1 MNRMRSWRAIN
12 RGACS
17 SAALLGTLFVSGC
30 RQAEARTVEGGDPD
44 RGAAAIQQY
53 GCGSCHMIPGITGAH
68 GKVGPP
74 LDDWSERVYI
84 AGQVPNTTDFLIRWI
99 EMPQAIEPRTAMP
112 NLRVTEGEAR
122 DIAAYLYTL
131 R

>member
-1 MNRMRSWRAIN
+1 MTPRLLTALTAMA
-12 RGACS
+12 A
-17 SAALLGTLFVSGC
+17 AALGLSAC
-30 RQAEARTVEGGDPD
+30 RAPARQIHGGDAK
-44 RGAAAIQQY
+44 RGKAAIVAY
-53 GCGSCHMIPGITGAH
+53 GCGSCHMIPGVTGAH

-74 LDDWSERVYI
+74 LTDWSERDYI
-84 AGQVPNTTDFLIRWI
+84 AGEVPNSADFLVRWI
-99 EMPQAIEPRTAMP
+99 EMPQAIEPNTAMP